1 MKIGGISII
10 LLLGVLNM
18 APDLSD
24 DAVID
29 RIKAWLQGLGLPGSL
44 REVGTV
50 DTSRITAA
58 DLAEMGEAAARM
70 AMLPNNPRPATAAEC
85 TRILEGIL

>member
-1 MKIGGISII
+1 
-10 LLLGVLNM
+10 M

-29 RIKAWLQGLGLPGSL
+29 RIRAWLQGLGLPGSL
-44 REVGTV
+44 REVRGV
-50 DTSRITAA
+50 NVSGITAA